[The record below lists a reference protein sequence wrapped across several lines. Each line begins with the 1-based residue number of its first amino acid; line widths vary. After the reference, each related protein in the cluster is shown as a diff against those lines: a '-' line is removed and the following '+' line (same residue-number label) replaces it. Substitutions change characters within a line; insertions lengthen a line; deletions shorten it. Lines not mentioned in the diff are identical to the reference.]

1 MKNTIRANNKGLTL
15 IELLVGL
22 VICAIVVAGIYRLF
36 IAQSRAYTVQDQVV
50 EVQQNIRSA
59 MEVMLRDL
67 RMTGFD
73 DDRTPLVSITQPP
86 IFPGDDWITV
96 RDDSIT
102 VLYEYNNTACEV
114 SYSLVGGTTL
124 NRKETRSVNG
134 VSTTTTEPILENVQ
148 ALNFKYGVD
157 EDEDG
162 AMDDLNVLGV
172 REDDWVSAA
181 SIGSLKVVSVR
192 VSLTARPTQTNPDL
206 QSVTPRM
213 LVSAI
218 TFRNL
223 SLMR

>member
-1 MKNTIRANNKGLTL
+1 MKKSIRLDKKGLTL

-22 VICAIVVAGIYRLF
+22 VICAMVVAGIYRLF

-59 MEVMLRDL
+59 MEIMLRDL

-86 IFPGDDWITV
+86 IDPGNDWITV
-96 RDDSIT
+96 R
-102 VLYEYNNTACEV
+102 YEYNNTACEV
-114 SYSLVGGTTL
+114 RYWLTGGTTL
-124 NRKETRSVNG
+124 NRQETKNG
-134 VSTTTTEPILENVQ
+134 VSSTETILENVQ
-148 ALNFKYGVD
+148 ALNFSYGLD

-162 AMDDLNVLGV
+162 AMDDRSGNGQLDV
-172 REDDWVSAA
+172 DDWVSAA
-181 SIGSLKVVSVR
+181 TAGTLKVVSVHI
-192 VSLTARPTQTNPDL
+192 SLTARPTQTNPDL

>member
-1 MKNTIRANNKGLTL
+1 MKNTIRPNNKGLTL

-67 RMTGFD
+67 RMTAYD
-73 DDRTPLVSITQPP
+73 DDRTPLVSIAQPS
-86 IFPGDDWITV
+86 IVPG
-96 RDDSIT
+96 DDSIT
-102 VLYEYNNTACEV
+102 VRYELNNAPYEV
-114 SYSLVGGTTL
+114 RYWLVGGTTL
-124 NRKETRSVNG
+124 NRQETRNG
-134 VSTTTTEPILENVQ
+134 VTTTEMILENVE
-148 ALNFKYGVD
+148 ALNFTYGVD
-157 EDEDG
+157 ENEDG
-162 AMDDLNVLGV
+162 AMDDRNANGQL
-172 REDDWVSAA
+172 DDWVSAGT
-181 SIGSLKVVSVR
+181 IGSLKVVSVR
-192 VSLTARPTQTNPDL
+192 VGLTARPTQMNPDV
-206 QSVTPRM
+206 QSVTPRT

>member
-1 MKNTIRANNKGLTL
+1 MKNAIRPNNKGLTL

-22 VICAIVVAGIYRLF
+22 VICAMVVAGIYRLF

-73 DDRTPLVSITQPP
+73 DDRTPLVSIAQPS
-86 IFPGDDWITV
+86 IDPG
-96 RDDSIT
+96 DDSIT
-102 VLYEYNNTACEV
+102 VRYELENAPYVVRYWLA
-114 SYSLVGGTTL
+114 GGATL
-124 NRKETRSVNG
+124 NRQETRGIVP
-134 VSTTTTEPILENVQ
+134 VTTTEPILENVE
-148 ALNFKYGVD
+148 ALNFTYGVD
-157 EDEDG
+157 ENEDG
-162 AMDDLNVLGV
+162 AMDDRNANGQL
-172 REDDWVSAA
+172 DDWVSAGT
-181 SIGSLKVVSVR
+181 IGSLKVVSVR
-192 VSLTARPTQTNPDL
+192 VSLTARPTQMNPDV
-206 QSVTPRM
+206 QSVTPRT

>member
-1 MKNTIRANNKGLTL
+1 MKNRIRPNDRGLTL

-22 VICAIVVAGIYRLF
+22 VICAMVVAGIYRLF
-36 IAQSRAYTVQDQVV
+36 VAQSRAYTVQDQVV

-67 RMTGFD
+67 RMTAFD
-73 DDRTPLVSITQPP
+73 DDRTPLVHIAQPALV
-86 IFPGDDWITV
+86 PGDQSITV
-96 RDDSIT
+96 R
-102 VLYEYNNTACEV
+102 YEYENAPYEV
-114 SYSLVGGTTL
+114 RYWLDGGTTL
-124 NRKETRSVNG
+124 NRQETRNG
-134 VSTTTTEPILENVQ
+134 VSTTETILEHVE
-148 ALNFKYGVD
+148 ALNFSYGLD

-172 REDDWVSAA
+172 REDDWASATTA
-181 SIGSLKVVSVR
+181 GTLKVVSVR
-192 VSLTARPTQTNPDL
+192 VSLTARPTQTSPDV
-206 QSVTPRM
+206 QNVTPRT

>member
-1 MKNTIRANNKGLTL
+1 MKNAIRPNNKGLTL

-67 RMTGFD
+67 RMTAYD
-73 DDRTPLVSITQPP
+73 DDRTPLVSIAQPS
-86 IFPGDDWITV
+86 IVPG
-96 RDDSIT
+96 DDSIT
-102 VLYEYNNTACEV
+102 VRYELNNAPYEV
-114 SYSLVGGTTL
+114 RYWLVGGTTL
-124 NRKETRSVNG
+124 NRQETRNG
-134 VSTTTTEPILENVQ
+134 VTTTEIILENVE
-148 ALNFKYGVD
+148 ALNFTYGVD
-157 EDEDG
+157 ENEDG
-162 AMDDLNVLGV
+162 AMDDRNANGQL
-172 REDDWVSAA
+172 DDWVSAGT
-181 SIGSLKVVSVR
+181 IGSLKVVSVR
-192 VSLTARPTQTNPDL
+192 VGLTARPTQMNPDV
-206 QSVTPRM
+206 QSVTPRT

>member
-1 MKNTIRANNKGLTL
+1 MKNAIRPNNKGLTL

-67 RMTGFD
+67 RMTAYD
-73 DDRTPLVSITQPP
+73 DDRTPLVSIAQPS
-86 IFPGDDWITV
+86 IVPG
-96 RDDSIT
+96 DDSIT
-102 VLYEYNNTACEV
+102 VRYELNNAPYEV
-114 SYSLVGGTTL
+114 RYWLVGGTTL
-124 NRKETRSVNG
+124 NRQETRNG
-134 VSTTTTEPILENVQ
+134 VTTTEMILENVE
-148 ALNFKYGVD
+148 ALNFTYGVD
-157 EDEDG
+157 ENEDG
-162 AMDDLNVLGV
+162 AMDDRNANGQL
-172 REDDWVSAA
+172 DDWVSAGT
-181 SIGSLKVVSVR
+181 IGSLKVVSVR
-192 VSLTARPTQTNPDL
+192 VGLTARPTQMNPDV
-206 QSVTPRM
+206 QSVTPRT

>member
-1 MKNTIRANNKGLTL
+1 MKNAIRPNNKGLTL

-67 RMTGFD
+67 RMTAYD
-73 DDRTPLVSITQPP
+73 DDRTPLVSIAQPS
-86 IFPGDDWITV
+86 IVPG
-96 RDDSIT
+96 DDSIT
-102 VLYEYNNTACEV
+102 VRYELNNAPYEV
-114 SYSLVGGTTL
+114 RYWLVGGTTL
-124 NRKETRSVNG
+124 NRQETRNG
-134 VSTTTTEPILENVQ
+134 VTTTETILENVE
-148 ALNFKYGVD
+148 ALNFTYGVD
-157 EDEDG
+157 ENEDG
-162 AMDDLNVLGV
+162 AMDDRNANGQL
-172 REDDWVSAA
+172 DDWVSAGT
-181 SIGSLKVVSVR
+181 IGSLKVVSVR
-192 VSLTARPTQTNPDL
+192 VGLTARPTQMNPDV
-206 QSVTPRM
+206 QSVTPRT